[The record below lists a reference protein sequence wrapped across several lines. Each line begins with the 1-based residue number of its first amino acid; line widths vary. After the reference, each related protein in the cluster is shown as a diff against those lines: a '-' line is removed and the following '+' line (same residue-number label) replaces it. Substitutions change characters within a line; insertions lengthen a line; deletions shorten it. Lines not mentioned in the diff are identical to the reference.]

1 MPGRKIGI
9 SPTWKADDRL
19 LGTIVNTL
27 AIVFGG
33 ACGLLFGQALP
44 EKIKKTVIQGIG
56 LAVLLIGGSMAL
68 QTKNPL
74 VVISSLVLG
83 AILGEGID
91 IELRLQ
97 HLGEWLEQKF
107 AKNGQGTGF
116 TKAFVTASLIYCVG
130 AMAIMGSL
138 ESGLTGNNNILYAK
152 SMLDGITAL
161 VFASSMGIGVL
172 VSAVPVF
179 IYQGAITL
187 AAGLL
192 QGVLSSQVIAEMSA
206 VGGLLILGIG
216 INILEIKEIKVGNLL
231 PSIFIAIPITLWFI
245 KLHLGM

>member
-1 MPGRKIGI
+1 M
-9 SPTWKADDRL
+9 
-19 LGTIVNTL
+19 LGTIVNTA
-27 AIVFGG
+27 AIIFGG
-33 ACGLLFGQALP
+33 VLGLLFGQALP
-44 EKIKKTVIQGIG
+44 EKMKRTVIQGIG

-68 QTKNPL
+68 QTKNIL

-83 AILGEGID
+83 GIIGEWID

-97 HLGEWLEQKF
+97 HLGQWLERKF
-107 AKNGQGTGF
+107 EKNGQGAGF

-138 ESGLTGNNNILYAK
+138 ESGLKGNHNILFAK
-152 SMLDGITAL
+152 SMLDGISAL

-172 VSAVPVF
+172 LSAVPVF
-179 IYQGAITL
+179 LYQGAITM

-192 QGVLSSQVIAEMSA
+192 QGVLSPQVIAEMGA
-206 VGGLLILGIG
+206 TGGLLILGIG
-216 INILEIKEIKVGNLL
+216 FNILEIKEIKVGNLL
-231 PSIFIAIPITLWFI
+231 PSIFITIPITILLA

>member
-1 MPGRKIGI
+1 M
-9 SPTWKADDRL
+9 
-19 LGTIVNTL
+19 
-27 AIVFGG
+27 
-33 ACGLLFGQALP
+33 GLLFGQALP
-44 EKIKKTVIQGIG
+44 EKMKKTVIQGIG
-56 LAVLLIGGSMAL
+56 LAVMLIGGSMAG
-68 QTKNPL
+68 QTKNSL

-83 AILGEGID
+83 AILGEWID

-97 HLGEWLEQKF
+97 NMGQWLEGKF
-107 AKNGQGTGF
+107 AKGGHGSGF

-152 SMLDGITAL
+152 SMLDGITAV

-172 VSAVPVF
+172 VSAVPVL

-192 QGVLSSQVIAEMSA
+192 QGVLSPQVIAEMGA
-206 VGGLLILGIG
+206 VGGLLIVGIG

-231 PSIFIAIPITLWFI
+231 PSIFIAIPITIWFA